1 MIWRSEAVFCKR
13 AIESAEQ
20 DEQNIMQRFHEDQK
34 SLGFF
39 SELRF
44 CQWLE
49 DAKIFTGKETVDFFP
64 WNIKIKDVSMSK
76 DMQDWLRANLGVAAK
91 MFYTKIVMR

>member
-1 MIWRSEAVFCKR
+1 MIIIIIIIIPVSHFSIETHGDDWGSTKQDMIWRSEAVFCKR

-49 DAKIFTGKETVDFFP
+49 DAKIFTGKETVFFFP
-64 WNIKIKDVSMSK
+64 
-76 DMQDWLRANLGVAAK
+76 
-91 MFYTKIVMR
+91 

>member
-39 SELRF
+39 RNSGFVNGLKTRRSSPEKKP
-44 CQWLE
+44 W
-49 DAKIFTGKETVDFFP
+49 IFFHE
-64 WNIKIKDVSMSK
+64 I
-76 DMQDWLRANLGVAAK
+76 
-91 MFYTKIVMR
+91 